1 MRKLK
6 LLIAMSALLFG
17 SVASWAQTDV
27 TSVYLTNPSFELGT
41 DGTPAA
47 SAASNCYDAPY
58 GWTVEGIAG
67 GTRNFGIFNA
77 QGETPSNFGKTVT
90 PANGDYYYL
99 ARNSWGE
106 HLVVTYSQTPT
117 LPAGIYSLDVAYKIA
132 TQDAASKGTLQLK
145 AIQGETETKVVSPV
159 PVSKG
164 DNSNF
169 FNTAGWTRLSVPFT
183 VSESGEVTLQ
193 IYMDFN
199 PGGGNP
205 KQEAIIIDDV
215 RLYSLSVA
223 TEADPADVTGWLVN
237 HSFEL
242 DTYTGSKADGS
253 TASSGSLNYPTGWS
267 FMLKTE
273 GWNNC
278 VNITDA
284 PSDGN
289 LARETWAGTI
299 NEVKVFQTLK
309 NLPAGVYEISA
320 DARTNDGGANDICTY
335 GTVAGSTAYSTP
347 WDQSKMA
354 GTWNGIENWQ
364 TLTARFA
371 LEEAGDAEVGLH
383 STHFMQFDNFRL
395 AYLGA
400 DKIVSDAEAEALLAT
415 IPTGKMSNEAQTN
428 LNTAKTNFENKKTE
442 TNYNNLSNAIAA
454 ANASIAAY
462 STVPSAIDAATALK
476 EAHNFASASA
486 ITTFADAILSAQT
499 AYDNGTLS
507 TSDANELGKSLG
519 VGITGWHAGAN
530 SAAVKY
536 MNDGFA
542 LNAFDAA
549 LYINTWS
556 NEGEGDGSNFKVP
569 FYEYFAGEGSALGAN
584 TWTGTLTGLENGL
597 YEVSA
602 WVRVRTMNGETA
614 VADLTGITMDVN
626 GGTAVDVTEGEQVG
640 SSRFQLKEYTA
651 EGLVKDGKLH
661 LNININA
668 ENNIHWLSFKNI
680 KYTKKRDLNP
690 DEMTATDEEIAAL
703 IATIP
708 TDKMSNARKN
718 SIDTA
723 KESLLTTKS
732 LADYTAL
739 ETAIEAAAASIAS
752 YALIASGTI
761 STDNATGWAISTSTG
776 TLACNEWSTEGNS
789 DGSGMTTNFIQDWA
803 SAGNALGEGALYYEI
818 NELNP
823 GEYYKVTAL
832 VRAYNEAGGAID
844 GASFFVNDGNK
855 SLDEVGVACTGHN
868 GKYGNFSVVGQV
880 DENGKLRF
888 GLQLVST
895 SAINWVAI
903 KNVTIETATGK
914 VPTAI
919 ALAEHS
925 TTMGTGTQQTLT
937 ATITP
942 EDADDKLII
951 WTSSDETIATV
962 ADGVIKALKA
972 GSATITAKTY
982 AGDNVTTT
990 TTITVADAPAPSFY
1004 SEIAAGEFYI
1014 MNAATGKF
1022 LGGAND
1028 WGTRA
1033 SIIDHG
1039 IPFTV
1044 AVNDGK
1050 YTLASHAY
1058 NGQKHFFDGTY
1069 IDAASTDLFI
1079 VPMSDG
1085 KYSISTADGSA
1096 FVSTLFNSTV
1106 VDNSAA
1112 DATSTLAQWYFLS
1125 KNDRDKMLA
1134 VATAENPADATY
1146 YIKDANFSRNY
1157 NLAGWTG
1164 EYTRGGDDTN
1174 MNAKVENKAADV
1186 YQTIENIPNGT
1197 YTVRMQAVTSG
1208 TATFY
1213 ANEQEIAIESKDDV
1227 TDQKIA
1233 SNAFGGGFFRKTLT
1247 VTVTNRTLKIGVK
1260 SDDTDKVLY
1269 FDNFELYMT
1278 GYTANTGVTAEIDNA
1293 EFEAGQ
1299 TAQITAATDP
1309 ATASFNAITY
1319 KSSDEAVATV
1329 DANGLV
1335 TGVAAGTATITVTAN
1350 EMENFSKTIDVTV
1363 TYTSANAADYAAL
1376 NAAIEAGEAKVFGF
1390 EKDEYAP
1397 YNNIDAIAALKAA
1410 KAIDQTVSNTQ
1421 IAVQTATTTLNNAW
1435 VVNAAEVNAI
1445 FDGSFEHEYST
1456 TGNVQPI
1463 GWHGVGDK
1471 DNATNVRWMWN
1482 VSSNAGLNATSSKK
1496 ALFAKY
1502 TALYGT
1508 ETGYTLPLKAGYY
1521 KLTFKYGGWNEKGT
1535 REIKLYND
1543 EIQAIVEPNS
1553 VTAKNNTG
1561 HTTASSWSDY
1571 SGIINVPSAG
1581 DYTLSLYRE
1590 NTTSQNQI
1598 VLGDIV
1604 LVRATG
1610 ADFKPALLAEIEKA
1624 NAIDK
1629 TTNIGDDVFQ
1639 IPASAVTTF
1648 NSEIETAQGVYDN
1661 AEASVEA
1668 VIAATDA
1675 LKEAEEAYSNV
1686 ELNAPDAE
1694 KLYNIVVSTSGHAK
1708 ENNSLIIIQGA
1719 TSANNPT
1726 GYQLNANFASNVNL
1740 SQAFTFTKV
1749 EGNNYRISVAL
1760 PEGTVYLTNGSLNG
1774 SAAGHKNSQIQA
1786 TTDIEKAMAFKIA
1799 AASTEGSF
1807 NIYNTV
1813 TNSTIACQG
1822 GGNIYTESG
1831 NANFKL
1837 VETAK
1842 PSIAI
1847 NTTAAGWGTVILP
1860 FAQELPNDVK
1870 AYTCAAV
1877 DGEIL
1882 TLEEVNALE
1891 ANKPYIIE
1899 GSWEET
1905 LTGDAQGTAL
1915 TYTEGLFTGVYAD
1928 GKVEA
1933 GNYVL
1938 QNKDGKLGFYKVAEG
1953 KQPNIKA
1960 NRAYLTVP
1968 AAEARN
1974 AFFFGDGETTAI
1986 HALKALTEGNAEI
1999 YDVNGVRQNTLVK
2012 GMNILKMSDGS
2023 IRKVMVK

>member
-6 LLIAMSALLFG
+6 LLLVLCALLCAG
-17 SVASWAQTDV
+17 TTWAQTDV
-27 TSVYLTNPSFELGT
+27 TSTYLTNPSFELGT
-41 DGTPAA
+41 DGTPTA
-47 SAASNCYDAPY
+47 SAASGCYDAPF
-58 GWTVEGIAG
+58 GWVTDGIAG

-77 QGETPSNFGKTVT
+77 QGGSPSAFGTQVA

-99 ARNSWGE
+99 ARNSWSD
-106 HLVVTYSQTPT
+106 HITVTYSQTPT
-117 LPAGIYSLDVAYKIA
+117 LPAGIYSFDIAYKIA
-132 TQDAASKGTLQLK
+132 TRDAASKGTLQLK
-145 AIQGETETKVVSPV
+145 AIQGGTETKVVSPV
-159 PVSKG
+159 SANESG
-164 DNSNF
+164 DTF

-205 KQEAIIIDDV
+205 QQEAIIIDDV
-215 RLYSLSVA
+215 RLYNLSVA
-223 TEADPADVTGWLVN
+223 TETDPADVTGLLVN

-253 TASSGSLNYPTGWS
+253 TASSGSMNYPTGWK
-267 FMLKTE
+267 FLLKTD

-284 PSDGN
+284 PSHGN

-299 NEVKVFQTLK
+299 NEVKVFQTLT

-320 DARTNDGGANDICTY
+320 DARTNDGGANDICSY
-335 GTVAGSTAYSTP
+335 GTVNGITSYSTP

-354 GTWNGIENWQ
+354 STWNGIDNWQ

-499 AYDNGTLS
+499 AYDNGILS
-507 TSDANELGKSLG
+507 TSDAEGLGQSLG
-519 VGITGWHAGAN
+519 VAVTGWHAAGN
-530 SAAVKY
+530 TPAVKY
-536 MNDGFA
+536 LNDGFA
-542 LNAFDAA
+542 LNAYDAT

-556 NEGEGDGSNFKVP
+556 IEGEDDGSNFKVP

-661 LNININA
+661 LNFNIDA

-680 KYTKKRDLNP
+680 KYTKVRDLNP
-690 DEMTATDEEIAAL
+690 DEMTVSDEEIAAL

-708 TDKMSNARKN
+708 TDKMSDARKN
-718 SIDTA
+718 AIDTA
-723 KESLLTTKS
+723 KESLLSTKS
-732 LADYTAL
+732 LTDYNAL

-761 STDNATGWAISTSTG
+761 PTNNATGWAISTPTG
-776 TLACNEWSTEGNS
+776 SLACNTWSTEGDS
-789 DGSGMTTNFIQDWA
+789 DGSGMTTPFIQDWA
-803 SAGNALGEGALYYEI
+803 SAGNALGEGALYYDIE
-818 NELNP
+818 ELTP

-844 GASFFVNDGNK
+844 GASFFVNSGNK
-855 SLDEVGVACTGHN
+855 SLDEVGIACTGRN

-1096 FVSTLFNSTV
+1096 FVSTLFNSTIV
-1106 VDNSAA
+1106 NNSAA

-1134 VATAENPADATY
+1134 AATAENPVDATY
-1146 YIKDANFSRNY
+1146 YINDANFGRNY
-1157 NLAGWTG
+1157 SNGWNG
-1164 EYTRGGDDTN
+1164 SFTRGGN
-1174 MNAKVENKAADV
+1174 NENQNAMVKNAAADV

-1197 YTVRMQAVTSG
+1197 YTLTVQSVTSG
-1208 TATFY
+1208 SAKFY
-1213 ANEQEIAIESKDDV
+1213 ANEVEQEIESKDDV
-1227 TDQKIA
+1227 TDQSIA
-1233 SNAFGGGFFRKTLT
+1233 SQAFGAGYFKRSLT
-1247 VTVTNRTLKIGVK
+1247 VNVTDRTLKIGVK

-1269 FDNFELYMT
+1269 FDNFELFMNV
-1278 GYTANTGVTAEIDNA
+1278 YTANTGLIADIDNS
-1293 EFEAGQ
+1293 EIEAGS
-1299 TAQITAATDP
+1299 TATITAATVP
-1309 ATASFNAITY
+1309 ATASFNAITFT
-1319 KSSDEAVATV
+1319 SDNEDVATV
-1329 DANGLV
+1329 DENGVV
-1335 TGVAAGTATITVTAN
+1335 TGVSIGTANITVAAT
-1350 EMENFSKTIDVTV
+1350 EMESFTQVVPVTV
-1363 TYTSANAADYAAL
+1363 IATVPDAL
-1376 NAAIEAGEAKVFGF
+1376 
-1390 EKDEYAP
+1390 
-1397 YNNIDAIAALKAA
+1397 ALSE
-1410 KAIDQTVSNTQ
+1410 TE
-1421 IAVQTATTTLNNAW
+1421 VQLDATTTTATLTVIPTPSTANTSVSWASSDETVAT
-1435 VVNAAEVNAI
+1435 VVDGVVTAVSTGTAIITANSTVASGIGAEATVVVTFPEAVVPAGFYTNSGATRTICTPVGENLIKNGAFEYPNTFYGWTVGTGAAMSADGFNVLTEGDNTYIKAKKGEGGGAATAI
-1445 FDGSFEHEYST
+1445 KQ
-1456 TGNVQPI
+1456 VWPI
-1463 GWHGVGDK
+1463 ESGKTYTFGYKIKG
-1471 DNATNVRWMWN
+1471 
-1482 VSSNAGLNATSSKK
+1482 NAGKTSWTATS
-1496 ALFAKY
+1496 L
-1502 TALYGT
+1502 TNTLGT
-1508 ETGYTLPLKAGYY
+1508 ETEMIEREFDLTGDWQEKKYTFTNTEGYAYLQFFARWYDAAFDDFFLAEVSSTIEGNVDYA
-1521 KLTFKYGGWNEKGT
+1521 TA
-1535 REIKLYND
+1535 
-1543 EIQAIVEPNS
+1543 AIP
-1553 VTAKNNTG
+1553 TA
-1561 HTTASSWSDY
+1561 
-1571 SGIINVPSAG
+1571 NVG
-1581 DYTLSLYRE
+1581 
-1590 NTTSQNQI
+1590 
-1598 VLGDIV
+1598 
-1604 LVRATG
+1604 TG
-1610 ADFKPALLAEIEKA
+1610 AFQYSQDAIDAA
-1624 NAIDK
+1624 NAL
-1629 TTNIGDDVFQ
+1629 
-1639 IPASAVTTF
+1639 
-1648 NSEIETAQGVYDN
+1648 EQGVATVAD
-1661 AEASVEA
+1661 VEA
-1668 VIAATDA
+1668 AYDA
-1675 LKEAEEAYSNV
+1675 LT
-1686 ELNAPDAE
+1686 ELNEPDPGQI
-1694 KLYNIVVSTSGHAK
+1694 YNLIVATEGHAK
-1708 ENNSLIIIQGA
+1708 NGNAVIIVPG
-1719 TSANNPT
+1719 TSGANNPT
-1726 GYQLNANFASNVNL
+1726 GYGLNANFAVNENL
-1740 SQAFTFTKV
+1740 NQAVTFAKV
-1749 EGNNYRISVAL
+1749 SGKKNTYNISFETA
-1760 PEGTVYLTNGSLNG
+1760 EGTTYLTYGANNG
-1774 SAAGHKNSQIQA
+1774 SAAGWKNSQIQA
-1786 TTDIEKAMAFKIA
+1786 TADESKKGEFVIA
-1799 AASTEGSF
+1799 ATATDNVF
-1807 NIYNTV
+1807 NIINTL
-1813 TNSTIACQG
+1813 TNSTIACQN
-1822 GGNIYTESG
+1822 GGNIYTEAG
-1831 NANFKL
+1831 NADFSL
-1837 VETAK
+1837 AATTQPA
-1842 PSIAI
+1842 ITI
-1847 NTTAAGWGTVILP
+1847 NTKAAGWGTVMLP
-1860 FAQELPNDVK
+1860 FAAQIPANVKVYSCSAAEGDV
-1870 AYTCAAV
+1870 
-1877 DGEIL
+1877 L
-1882 TLEEVNALE
+1882 TLTEVDALE

-1899 GSWEET
+1899 GAWEET

-1915 TYTEGLFTGVYAD
+1915 NYTEGWLTGVYVATSAPV
-1928 GKVEA
+1928 GS
-1933 GNYVL
+1933 YVL
-1938 QNKDGKLGFYKVAEG
+1938 QKLNDEVCFYQVVED
-1953 KQPNIKA
+1953 KQPTVGA
-1960 NRAYLTVP
+1960 NRAYLTDKSGTGIK
-1968 AAEARN
+1968 
-1974 AFFFGDGETTAI
+1974 AFFFNADDATGINGVFNALHDGES
-1986 HALKALTEGNAEI
+1986 EVFNAA
-1999 YDVNGVRQNTLVK
+1999 GARQNGLQK
-2012 GMNILKMSDGS
+2012 GLNIIRMKDGS
-2023 IRKVMVK
+2023 IKKVMVK